1 MTTSIF
7 FLYLLFGYCL
17 CLLLIFLGLPSS
29 SSKLDLDPRKM
40 WEAIRHQRNDLRK
53 KSPESE
59 GEITTYINQRAVE
72 TGIIDK
78 CGLKKD
84 IKTHLIVINNT
95 HGPALDGLVGFVFF
109 IFFLLLSFSP
119 FFVCF
124 WFGLVWF
131 ILLSLIFVLTFSL
144 FCCWFLFSFFLVLVW
159 FFPLCFSSSS
169 SSSSFYLI

>member
-1 MTTSIF
+1 M
-7 FLYLLFGYCL
+7 
-17 CLLLIFLGLPSS
+17 LLIFLGLPSS

-144 FCCWFLFSFFLVLVW
+144 FCCWFLFSFFFW
-159 FFPLCFSSSS
+159 FWFGFFPFVSLLLLLFILFS
-169 SSSSFYLI
+169 

>member
-1 MTTSIF
+1 M
-7 FLYLLFGYCL
+7 
-17 CLLLIFLGLPSS
+17 LLIFLGLPSS

-119 FFVCF
+119 FFCLFLV
-124 WFGLVWF
+124 WFGLVYIIIINF
-131 ILLSLIFVLTFSL
+131 CFDFFSL
-144 FCCWFLFSFFLVLVW
+144 LLLVFIFLFFGFGLVFSPLFLFFFFFFFFLSYLVDW
-159 FFPLCFSSSS
+159 
-169 SSSSFYLI
+169 